1 MHTLE
6 EARPKL
12 LQLGTALEMDCLR
25 SRAMCVHWWDTV
37 FRRAEPRYAGRPV
50 GSGRPQALENTR
62 TVDDVR
68 IYYLLLAT
76 TDACYAFGSAAAA

>member
-6 EARPKL
+6 EARCRVVNT
-12 LQLGTALEMDCLR
+12 GTALEMDCLR

-37 FRRAEPRYAGRPV
+37 SRRAEPRYAGRPV

-62 TVDDVR
+62 TIDDVR
-68 IYYLLLAT
+68 ICYLLVAT
-76 TDACYAFGSAAAA
+76 ANACYAFGSAATA